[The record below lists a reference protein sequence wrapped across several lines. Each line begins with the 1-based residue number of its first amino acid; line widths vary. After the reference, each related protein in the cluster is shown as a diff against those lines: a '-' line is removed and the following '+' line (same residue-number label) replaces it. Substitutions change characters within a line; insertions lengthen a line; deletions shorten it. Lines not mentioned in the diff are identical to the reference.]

1 LADSVRLDVATGGS
15 LFEGTTDPDGFCE
28 SEDLLEAAIKIG
40 LELTHEANKKKGS
53 LEKCG
58 LCFFE
63 LGHFVDVFPKTVV

>member
-1 LADSVRLDVATGGS
+1 
-15 LFEGTTDPDGFCE
+15 
-28 SEDLLEAAIKIG
+28 LEAAIKIG

-63 LGHFVDVFPKTVV
+63 LGHFVDVFPKTAI